1 MKNYEGA
8 QINPQ
13 AFLIFELFGAEE
25 PCQSSVV
32 FLAWKEPLVT
42 PGKENIWIQRRSER
56 GDEEMP
62 LHATGIEP
70 NRRLTTGKKF

>member
-1 MKNYEGA
+1 MKNNEGA

-25 PCQSSVV
+25 PCQSSVA

-42 PGKENIWIQRRSER
+42 PGKENIWIQRRSESGGEKNALAR
-56 GDEEMP
+56 DG
-62 LHATGIEP
+62 
-70 NRRLTTGKKF
+70 N

>member
-25 PCQSSVV
+25 PCQSPVV
-32 FLAWKEPLVT
+32 FLPWKEPLVN
-42 PGKENIWIQRRSER
+42 PGKENIQIQRRSER
-56 GDEEMP
+56 GGEKKKCP
-62 LHATGIEP
+62 CT
-70 NRRLTTGKKF
+70 RRELNPIIV

>member
-13 AFLIFELFGAEE
+13 AFLIFELLGPEK

-32 FLAWKEPLVT
+32 FLSWKQPLVA

-56 GDEEMP
+56 GGE
-62 LHATGIEP
+62 
-70 NRRLTTGKKF
+70 KKCP